1 MLILTF
7 EDSEEE
13 ILNHII
19 SCVNTGARAFQVIE
33 NAKTNLSYGD
43 IVILLDKRELFRKQ
57 EKIDLSFI
65 EFEILHLLMRSP
77 GRVFSKEQIY
87 DIIWNEPYSGDYNV
101 VMRHI
106 CNIREK
112 IEDDPGHMPLIE
124 YYNDMNDDQKAE
136 FRNEAFIPDDVGL
149 ELEHFE
155 EFYEKRKAL
164 LTSKIRQ
171 LLG

>member
-1 MLILTF
+1 
-7 EDSEEE
+7 
-13 ILNHII
+13 
-19 SCVNTGARAFQVIE
+19 
-33 NAKTNLSYGD
+33 
-43 IVILLDKRELFRKQ
+43 
-57 EKIDLSFI
+57 
-65 EFEILHLLMRSP
+65 
-77 GRVFSKEQIY
+77 
-87 DIIWNEPYSGDYNV
+87 
-101 VMRHI
+101 
-106 CNIREK
+106 
-112 IEDDPGHMPLIE
+112 MPLIE